1 MDFHLKQRLD
11 RKVTLGLMKRKMK
24 MSILDNQDSLKVLK
38 QMGLTFTSILRNF
51 NLILKQITLEEEGM
65 VMFTKVS
72 GLVLELQ

>member
-72 GLVLELQ
+72 GLVQE